1 MAALRF
7 NQRVLTEE
15 QVSRLTGTRRSHLED
30 MARKRHLGQI
40 LAAED
45 SSPEGN
51 KAGDGILALR
61 LFTNEDV
68 MILNVLTPRCS
79 H

>member
-1 MAALRF
+1 
-7 NQRVLTEE
+7 
-15 QVSRLTGTRRSHLED
+15 